1 MLLFIKNKISVKD
14 IFKIISWYA
23 LITLFATSMSAQAQ
37 NSEEKPNINIGLFYP
52 ISSNGI
58 DAAEYTNIFS
68 FNAIMG
74 LSEEE
79 KAFAMAGISNII
91 KENARGLQFAGVH
104 NYTGEETNGL
114 QFAGLLNQAGSV
126 QGAQFTSGV
135 NIAKGNTRGVQFAA
149 LANRSKDVEGFQIA
163 GLLNIAENVNGVQ
176 FGGLMNFADHSNF
189 PIGLVNIIKNGRQSL
204 GLSID
209 ETLTSVASFRSG
221 GTFTYGILGVGYNL
235 KENDDTFLAL
245 EGGLGGH
252 LFSSGRFST
261 DAELTAMTLE
271 NFDPGTFFRS
281 RFQLLPKV
289 ELTPRLSIFAGPSLN
304 YARTDF
310 EAGND
315 LIPAA
320 LWRNHDMGKTQ
331 QIYLGFNSGLQ
342 LSF

>member
-74 LSEEE
+74 LSKEER
-79 KAFAMAGISNII
+79 AFAMAGVSNII

-135 NIAKGNTRGVQFAA
+135 NIAKGNTRGF
-149 LANRSKDVEGFQIA
+149 
-163 GLLNIAENVNGVQ
+163 
-176 FGGLMNFADHSNF
+176 
-189 PIGLVNIIKNGRQSL
+189 SL
-204 GLSID
+204 PLWQTGQKMLKG
-209 ETLTSVASFRSG
+209 FRSP
-221 GTFTYGILGVGYNL
+221 
-235 KENDDTFLAL
+235 DC
-245 EGGLGGH
+245 
-252 LFSSGRFST
+252 
-261 DAELTAMTLE
+261 
-271 NFDPGTFFRS
+271 
-281 RFQLLPKV
+281 
-289 ELTPRLSIFAGPSLN
+289 
-304 YARTDF
+304 
-310 EAGND
+310 
-315 LIPAA
+315 
-320 LWRNHDMGKTQ
+320 
-331 QIYLGFNSGLQ
+331 
-342 LSF
+342 